1 MQRSYE
7 KWTSPS
13 LGRPMEFLWYGW
25 SGYPVVMFPTSM
37 GRFFQYED
45 SGLVRGLAAKI
56 EAGQLQVICAD
67 SYDAE
72 SWYDEFVPPYERG
85 KRHERY
91 DRYLTDE
98 LFPYVRARAKR
109 PDAGVF
115 GCSFGAYH
123 AANVAGRHPDMVT
136 KAVCLSGVF
145 DVHRFLDG
153 YWDLTAYYNSPVA
166 YIANMDESWLAR
178 LRRIDWILAT
188 GEYDFLAEDNR
199 RFDEVLSQRG
209 IPHYTEIWHGIY
221 GHDWPSWN
229 EAAARLL

>member
-13 LGRPMEFLWYGW
+13 LDRPMEFLWYGW
-25 SGYPVVMFPTSM
+25 SGYPAVMFPTSM
-37 GRFFQYED
+37 GCFLYGDF
-45 SGLVRGLAAKI
+45 GLVDGLADRV
-56 EAGQLQVICAD
+56 EAGQLQLVCVN

-72 SWYDEFVPPYERG
+72 SWYDEFVPLSERG

-115 GCSFGAYH
+115 GCSLGAYH
-123 AANVAGRHPDMVT
+123 AANVAGRHPDLVT
-136 KAVCLSGVF
+136 KAVCLSGAY

-153 YWDLTAYYNSPVA
+153 YWDLIAYYNSPVA
-166 YIANMDESWLAR
+166 YSANMGEGWITR
-178 LRRIDWILAT
+178 LRRIDWVIAT
-188 GEYDFLAEDNR
+188 GEYDALADDNR
-199 RFDEVLSQRG
+199 RFDAVLSQKG
-209 IPHYTEIWHGIY
+209 IPRHAKIWRGVY
-221 GHDWPSWN
+221 GYDCAHCN
-229 EAAARLL
+229 EAARRLL